1 MQGPCRSAP
10 RHTIDGDRAPV
21 VGAAALVLKLGAA
34 MLRMIAM
41 RYRFDRFELDTERF
55 ALARSGRA
63 LAVEP
68 KVFDLLAHFV
78 ANPGRVCSI
87 DDLVCE
93 VWHGRVVSDTTV
105 ATCIKNARKALG
117 DSGDAQR
124 LIKTVRGRGYAF
136 EAVVQV
142 DAGPQAPLPQTPA
155 YRAPSLLLMPLRADG
170 GDAAAVR
177 LGEAVRDEVAAI
189 LGRIPLLRIAVHA
202 PWQQQAIAPAA
213 RALHEQL
220 GADFLLD
227 GSLHSAGDGF
237 RLSMQLV
244 DARSGFQCWSSRFAL
259 AGPLDHALSEAP
271 VAVVAR
277 LEPHLVRAIH
287 DSVRASSGES
297 SAQRLFLEAYGV
309 LGLKGWQR
317 EGFAEAADLLRRSAQ
332 ADPGFALTPAFLAL
346 VCGLGQRIGLIG
358 SRDEAIAE
366 AEAAASLAMRLDPL
380 DPTVLGY
387 AGCSLADIGQA
398 ERALPILRQAVEL
411 DAANAQAWAALG
423 SACMLAG
430 DLEQG
435 VHHLAHGI
443 EISPLDSRLSFWG
456 TFLAMGLLALGRVDE
471 ARGQA
476 ELACQRDARCA
487 FARLAQAAIR
497 LSCGDAHGA
506 GAAVHEAFR
515 LDPALSPEQIASVT
529 GRRAAAALLA
539 LRPT

>member
-1 MQGPCRSAP
+1 
-10 RHTIDGDRAPV
+10 
-21 VGAAALVLKLGAA
+21 
-34 MLRMIAM
+34 M
-41 RYRFDRFELDTERF
+41 RYRFDEFELDTERF
-55 ALARSGRA
+55 ALSRAGRA

-68 KVFDLLAHFV
+68 KVFDLLAYFA
-78 ANPGRVCSI
+78 ANPGQVLSI
-87 DDLVCE
+87 DDLVRE

-105 ATCIKNARKALG
+105 ATCIKNVRKALG

-136 EAVVQV
+136 EAVVEL
-142 DAGPQAPLPQTPA
+142 DTAPQAHAALPQTAA
-155 YRAPSLLLMPLRADG
+155 YRAPSLLVLPLRADA
-170 GDAAAVR
+170 GDTAAAR

-189 LGRIPLLRIAVHA
+189 LGRIPLLRIAVQA

-213 RALHEQL
+213 RALHQRS

-227 GSLHSAGDGF
+227 GLLHSVGEGF
-237 RLSMQLV
+237 RLNLRLI
-244 DARSGFQCWSSRFAL
+244 DGRSGFQCWSSRFEL
-259 AGPLDHALSEAP
+259 AGPLEQALSEAP

-287 DSVRASSGES
+287 DWVRASSGES
-297 SAQRLFLEAYGV
+297 SAERLFLKAYTV
-309 LGLKGWQR
+309 LGLRGWQR
-317 EGFAEAADLLRRSAQ
+317 EGFAEAAELLRRSAQ

-515 LDPALSPEQIASVT
+515 LDPELSPEQIASVT